1 MTFSLLANLALLAA
15 ATASTPVPQPEPT
28 AAATP
33 AAAEK
38 PPEKLLCRKERVTG
52 SLTRVRKICMTQ
64 RDWDTLASNTRKSMD
79 DLRGDAGVDQRRGAL
94 PGM

>member
-1 MTFSLLANLALLAA
+1 MSLLSSLVLLAA
-15 ATASTPVPQPEPT
+15 ATAATPPAEP

-33 AAAEK
+33 PATEKPAEK
-38 PPEKLLCRKERVTG
+38 MVCRKERVTG

-79 DLRGDAGVDQRRGAL
+79 DLRGNAGVDQRRGAL